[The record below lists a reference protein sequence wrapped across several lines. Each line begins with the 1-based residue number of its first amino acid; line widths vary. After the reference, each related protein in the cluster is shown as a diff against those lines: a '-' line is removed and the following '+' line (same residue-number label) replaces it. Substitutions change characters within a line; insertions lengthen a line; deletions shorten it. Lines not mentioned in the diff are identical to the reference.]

1 VWIIVAGQTSRIP
14 LCDRAAERD
23 AVNRA
28 AELTQARRVGLV
40 DTNDHVRADRDPLLQ
55 ARTAAIRFSDIAD
68 LRHSQRDYRAKS

>member
-55 ARTAAIRFSDIAD
+55 ARYGGNSLSGSAD